1 MEENPESL
9 HNVNAHSLAFWNVS
23 LADDDNFEENM
34 GKFECVH
41 DKALKPIT
49 ILNHIFLESPEVRHV
64 HIIVRLP
71 PPSEF

>member
-1 MEENPESL
+1 MEENPESF

-34 GKFECVH
+34 GKFKCV
-41 DKALKPIT
+41 DDEALKSMT
-49 ILNHIFLESPEVRHV
+49 ILNQIFPELPEVRHL
-64 HIIVRLP
+64 HIIVRLL